1 MGREVFFYEAFPGV
15 WTPEVLGF
23 FMEKLIQVLISFSQI
38 QVVPI
43 NSPLWSYTD
52 GFRLAD
58 PQLSSIMEAPS
69 S

>member
-1 MGREVFFYEAFPGV
+1 MEREVFFYETFADV

-23 FMEKLIQVLISFSQI
+23 FMEMLTWLLISFSQI

-52 GFRLAD
+52 GFRLAE
-58 PQLSSIMEAPS
+58 PRLSSIMETPS

>member
-1 MGREVFFYEAFPGV
+1 MEREVVFPDV
-15 WTPEVLGF
+15 WTPEDFGLFVEVLTQ
-23 FMEKLIQVLISFSQI
+23 LLISINQI

-52 GFRLAD
+52 GFRLTE
-58 PQLSSIMEAPS
+58 PQLSSIMETPS